1 MAKVIVINGYGPGIS
16 HAIAERF
23 GAEGFSIV
31 VAARNA
37 AKLAEGARQLEGKGY
52 QVLAVPTDASNLA
65 QVKALIEQAKA
76 KFGGV
81 DVLQWNAA
89 SPGAGDLLSASLDEF
104 KSVLDTGVTGL
115 LAAVQA
121 ALPELKRAKDGAV
134 LVTDGGYGVD
144 HEGVDGVAVQYGA
157 MGLAVANAAKH
168 KLVRL
173 LHKRLATEGV
183 YAGEVMVMGSVKGT
197 AWDQGNATIEA
208 KTVAEQFWKL
218 YRERKDVSVQVK

>member
-23 GAEGFSIV
+23 GAEGFSV
-31 VAARNA
+31 VIAARNA
-37 AKLAEGARQLEGKGY
+37 QKLADGARQLAGKGLA
-52 QVLAVPTDASNLA
+52 VHAVPTDASNVDA
-65 QVKALIEQAKA
+65 VRALIEQAKA
-76 KFGGV
+76 KFGGI

-89 SPGAGDLLSASLDEF
+89 SPAAGDLLTASLSDF
-104 KSVLDTGVTGL
+104 RAVLDTGVTGL

-144 HEGVDGVAVQYGA
+144 HDGVDGIAVQYGA

-168 KLVRL
+168 KLVRVL
-173 LHKRLATEGV
+173 NKRLAAEGV

-208 KTVAEQFWKL
+208 AAVADTFWKL